1 MTAQNREIEKL
12 GSKKDKANST
22 IDEKQLEIKQLEH
35 QVSKSQSDA
44 KDAEKRVKKIHCLLK
59 LRKKQLT
66 LLFRICY
73 YCFKPFILSLYLV
86 ISFHSEM

>member
-1 MTAQNREIEKL
+1 MFQESVSEAQTKLKSHKAELTAQNREIEKL

-44 KDAEKRVKKIHCLLK
+44 KDAEKRVKK
-59 LRKKQLT
+59 
-66 LLFRICY
+66 
-73 YCFKPFILSLYLV
+73 FIAC
-86 ISFHSEM
+86 

>member
-73 YCFKPFILSLYLV
+73 YCFKPFKFIFGYFIPFKNV
-86 ISFHSEM
+86 M